1 MWITG
6 MFSDDF
12 RIEKGVFSE
21 VPTSQKP
28 DKTMVFIKF
37 QIFIFFNNLM
47 VSGTSWDL
55 ILEVWE
61 VLRVHFHDSWRYLRL
76 LEISMNFIV
85 FPETPQAE
93 AIQSGGGKS
102 LVSRAH
108 YYRQL
113 GGYSIQN
120 TTHSMKHCHTGS
132 EDVNVRCK
140 CKCKWCMKQYAPQPG
155 GPWQAGAGG
164 YVYMYSLYTHT
175 CTYTISFPYN
185 MCICSV

>member
-1 MWITG
+1 MTLG
-6 MFSDDF
+6 LKKVCFL
-12 RIEKGVFSE
+12 R
-21 VPTSQKP
+21 SQPLKNIV
-28 DKTMVFIKF
+28 KTMVFIR
-37 QIFIFFNNLM
+37 IHFFNFFKNLM

-61 VLRVHFHDSWRYLRL
+61 VLRIHFHDSWRYLRL

-85 FPETPQAE
+85 FSETPQAE
-93 AIQSGGGKS
+93 ATQSGEGKTS
-102 LVSRAH
+102 VPRAH

-140 CKCKWCMKQYAPQPG
+140 CKCKWCMNHIPHSLMAPGKQ
-155 GPWQAGAGG
+155 GPADDGKRFYSDGRCIASGA
-164 YVYMYSLYTHT
+164 
-175 CTYTISFPYN
+175 
-185 MCICSV
+185 